1 HLIKDNLPNDL
12 ILNINVPNIDYD
24 KIKGIE
30 ITRHGKRVY
39 QDEVKIIHDPQGTTH
54 YWLGG
59 DLPEGK
65 IEPDT
70 DFEAIY
76 NHKVSITPLSLDLTN
91 YDIMP
96 KVKDWAK
103 KWYF

>member
-1 HLIKDNLPNDL
+1 
-12 ILNINVPNIDYD
+12 
-24 KIKGIE
+24 
-30 ITRHGKRVY
+30 
-39 QDEVKIIHDPQGTTH
+39 VKIIHDPQGTTH

-76 NHKVSITPLSLDLTN
+76 NQKVSITPLSLNLTN
-91 YDIMP
+91 YQMMP

-103 KWYF
+103 KWSFK